1 MSSSFLWQ
9 HFSVQEFCNQS
20 NWSGKPQVDTND
32 IFQEVSWL
40 CQKIEEFFSHSNW
53 KGELISE
60 ISRPVFSLTLT
71 VGSFFQLFPWKS
83 ESEISPLLKSKLE
96 PIPESDSPPSDE
108 LRLDNF
114 TNLF

>member
-1 MSSSFLWQ
+1 MSSLWQ
-9 HFSVQEFCNQS
+9 HFSVQEFCNQG
-20 NWSGKPQVDTND
+20 NWSGKPQVDTVDTND

-40 CQKIEEFFSHSNW
+40 CQKIEDFFSHSNW

-60 ISRPVFSLTLT
+60 ISRPAFSLTLT
-71 VGSFFQLFPWKS
+71 VASFFQLFPWES
-83 ESEISPLLKSKLE
+83 ESKISPSLKLE
-96 PIPESDSPPSDE
+96 PVPESDSFPSDE